1 MLEIRLCSQ
10 FLVLSA
16 PFPKRMC
23 VHFFAPNQIASHEDC
38 HVFSEWTPLA
48 LDMSVVR
55 TRICK
60 VICGSTDSHL
70 DSSILLSWNKWI
82 MYIQIVWDKFT
93 NSVFSFGIEM
103 KIIPLNI
110 FSFTYYTKDKLH
122 LSLRTKP
129 SCEASYETISFFA
142 SVLFD
147 FALRL
152 KPNSLTQ

>member
-55 TRICK
+55 KRICK
-60 VICGSTDSHL
+60 DLSYTVICGSTDPRL

-82 MYIQIVWDKFT
+82 MYIKIVWNKFA
-93 NSVFSFGIEM
+93 NSVFSFGVEM

-110 FSFTYYTKDKLH
+110 FTFSTGGPRLVRFLGFWKN
-122 LSLRTKP
+122 RTMRN
-129 SCEASYETISFFA
+129 SY
-142 SVLFD
+142 
-147 FALRL
+147 
-152 KPNSLTQ
+152 